1 MFNIDRVH
9 HLALSSIVMVDPPE
23 VRMRK
28 ALTALFLVAVVS
40 APLRAELKYTMR
52 MEMKKSEN
60 PAAAAS
66 NPMLTMMGE
75 QMMKQMLPNG
85 SSELVYIVG
94 EKGTRMEFT
103 QAAMG
108 QAAGAVNISKPD
120 GTLYVLDPQNK
131 TYWKTTTDTAT
142 AQMKA
147 AGITPEVT
155 AKKTGQTETIAGIN
169 CDVIA
174 FDWKM
179 VLPIPEQARANLP
192 PDFPTALTM
201 TGDSC
206 TTSQYAQYGAMI
218 ARGAGGMLAAMGFDK
233 VAQGGVILRQT
244 MLMMGYEMRSVVTKI
259 GEETVDQTLFDIPAE
274 YKEVPAPG
282 TPR

>member
-1 MFNIDRVH
+1 
-9 HLALSSIVMVDPPE
+9 
-23 VRMRK
+23 MRK

-40 APLRAELKYTMR
+40 APLRADLKYTMR

-60 PAAAAS
+60 PTAPV

-85 SSELVYIVG
+85 SSEMIYIIG
-94 EKGTRMEFT
+94 EKGTRLEFT

-108 QAAGAVNISKPD
+108 QPAGSVNIAKPD

-131 TYWKTTTDTAT
+131 TYWKTTTDAAA

-147 AGITPEVT
+147 AGIAPEVS
-155 AKKTGQTETIAGIN
+155 AKKTGQNETVAGVN
-169 CDVIA
+169 CEVVT

-179 VLPIPEQARANLP
+179 ALPIPEQARANLP

-201 TGDSC
+201 SGDSC
-206 TTSQYAQYGAMI
+206 TTIQYPRYAEI
-218 ARGAGGMLAAMGFDK
+218 VARGSGGMLASMGLDK
-233 VAQGGVILRQT
+233 VAQGGLIVRQS
-244 MLMMGYEMRSVVTKI
+244 MQMMGYEMKSVVTKI
-259 GEETVDQTLFDIPAE
+259 SEETVDQTLFDVPAD
-274 YKEVPAPG
+274 YKEVPAPTG
-282 TPR
+282 LPR